1 MPVRHADR
9 ARSIF
14 INLLILLDCIEQ
26 EEEEEDNDRAGRG
39 MNEKKKQSIW
49 KIYQRDIKA

>member
-26 EEEEEDNDRAGRG
+26 EEEEDNDRAGRG
-39 MNEKKKQSIW
+39 MNEKKSRAYGRYIN
-49 KIYQRDIKA
+49 AT